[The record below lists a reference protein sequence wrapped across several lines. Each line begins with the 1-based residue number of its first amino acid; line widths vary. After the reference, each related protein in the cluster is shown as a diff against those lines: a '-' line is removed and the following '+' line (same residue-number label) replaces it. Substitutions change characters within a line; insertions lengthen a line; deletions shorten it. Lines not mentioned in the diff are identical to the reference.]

1 MTISGFVVR
10 IKHKIKRIKYRNNVE
25 KYVGHFFLCGSECP
39 DKSGVYEYCK
49 RLPPYSLPDVM
60 MEFVLGLPG
69 GRTLSLPAARSY
81 VGIINS
87 RVLTTSRPDL
97 SPTCPETP
105 DYQLFLLLQHSSSQT
120 SQTLSLEMNQPEVL
134 LSLF

>member
-1 MTISGFVVR
+1 MLGLTLLVIPFKS
-10 IKHKIKRIKYRNNVE
+10 KRESMLRRSVKP
-25 KYVGHFFLCGSECP
+25 FSLCGSECP

-60 MEFVLGLPG
+60 MEFVLGVPG
-69 GRTLSLPAARSY
+69 GPTLSLPAAQSY

-120 SQTLSLEMNQPEVL
+120 FQTLSLEMNQPDVL